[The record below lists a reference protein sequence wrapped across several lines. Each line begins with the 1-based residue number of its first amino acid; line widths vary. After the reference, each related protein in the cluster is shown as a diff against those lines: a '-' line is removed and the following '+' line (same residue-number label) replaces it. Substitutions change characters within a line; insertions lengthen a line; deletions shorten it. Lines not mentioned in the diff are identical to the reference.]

1 MTTTASGPGQTSKK
15 EGWINKQ
22 MLLSMH
28 LPAISI
34 GFGLGA
40 TVVVIPKL
48 TQDLGEGMV
57 AAMMVFILQQLG
69 TAVAPLPTGYLIDR
83 IGRRKMLLA
92 GPVLISLS
100 SLLIVRVIVQDGSF
114 MEILFYRFFGGIGEQ
129 MWMLSRLTVIADT
142 SGSQQRGKQITSM
155 FGVQQIGNLTGPIV
169 GGLASVAV
177 GLWLPFAIHSVIVI
191 LGVLPSFFIVKE
203 TMSKPSTTSAGATPS
218 FTAGGAAIDGPR
230 RSLTMADLRTPPIP
244 HVFLAQFLA
253 NVTRGGIFGGGVI
266 VVYAAYGFGL
276 SELEIGGLRSAM
288 SLIGIPV
295 VFGAGYIMDRYGRK
309 FTIVPGLALSGLAMA
324 FLALTDALAVH
335 VSVFIAAF
343 ITVHFCVSLIS
354 GNMQTLGTDVAPP
367 HARGAFFGVSR
378 QIAQTG
384 SLASPVSFT
393 FLVSTFSYAAAFS
406 FLAATAI
413 AASMVVFFGIPETLR
428 KEPKAAVAIVPDSA
442 GIGTSGTS

>member
-1 MTTTASGPGQTSKK
+1 MTTPASGSDEAPPKK
-15 EGWINKQ
+15 GWIDKQ

-92 GPVLISLS
+92 GPILIAIS
-100 SLLIVRVIVQDGSF
+100 SMLIVRVIVMDGSF
-114 MEILFYRFFGGIGEQ
+114 MEILLYRFFGGIGEQ

-142 SGSQQRGKQITSM
+142 SSSQQRGKQITSM
-155 FGVQQIGNLTGPIV
+155 FGVQQVGNLTGPIV
-169 GGLASVAV
+169 GGAASVAI
-177 GLWLPFAIHSVIVI
+177 GLWLPFAIHAVIVL

-203 TMSKPSTTSAGATPS
+203 TLVKAAASTPGSSGSGGGSATVARRGLSK
-218 FTAGGAAIDGPR
+218 
-230 RSLTMADLRTPPIP
+230 ADLLTPPIP
-244 HVFLAQFLA
+244 QVFLAQFLA

-266 VVYAAYGFGL
+266 VVYASYGFGL
-276 SELEIGGLRSAM
+276 SELEIGGLRSVM
-288 SLIGIPV
+288 SFVGIPV

-309 FTIVPGLALSGLAMA
+309 FTIVPGLTLSGLAMA
-324 FLALTDALAVH
+324 FLALTDSLAVST
-335 VSVFIAAF
+335 SVFIVAF
-343 ITVHFCVSLIS
+343 IAIHFCVSLIS
-354 GNMQTLGTDVAPP
+354 GNMQTLGTDVAPA

-393 FLVSTFSYAAAFS
+393 FLVSLFSYTVAFS
-406 FLAATAI
+406 FLSGAALF
-413 AASMVVFFGIPETLR
+413 AAAVVFFGIPETLK
-428 KEPKAAVAIVPDSA
+428 KEPKAEAAVTPPTANLPQS
-442 GIGTSGTS
+442 

>member
-1 MTTTASGPGQTSKK
+1 MTTPASGSDEAPQKK
-15 EGWINKQ
+15 GWIDKQ

-92 GPVLISLS
+92 GPILVSISS
-100 SLLIVRVIVQDGSF
+100 MLIVRVIVMDGSF
-114 MEILFYRFFGGIGEQ
+114 MEILLYRFFGGIGEQ

-142 SGSQQRGKQITSM
+142 SSSQQRGKQITSM
-155 FGVQQIGNLTGPIV
+155 FGVQQVGNLTGPIV
-169 GGLASVAV
+169 GGAASVAV
-177 GLWLPFAIHSVIVI
+177 GLWLPFAIHAVIVL

-203 TMSKPSTTSAGATPS
+203 TLAKAAPSTQGSSGSGGGSGAV
-218 FTAGGAAIDGPR
+218 AR
-230 RSLTMADLRTPPIP
+230 RGLSKADLLTPPIP
-244 HVFLAQFLA
+244 QVFLAQFLA

-266 VVYAAYGFGL
+266 VVYASYGFGL

-288 SLIGIPV
+288 SFVGIPV
-295 VFGAGYIMDRYGRK
+295 VFGAGYIMDRFGRK
-309 FTIVPGLALSGLAMA
+309 FTIVPGLTLSGLAMA
-324 FLALTDALAVH
+324 FLALTDSLEVST
-335 VSVFIAAF
+335 SVFILAF
-343 ITVHFCVSLIS
+343 IAIHFCVSLIS
-354 GNMQTLGTDVAPP
+354 GNMQTLGTDVAPA

-393 FLVSTFSYAAAFS
+393 FLVSVFSYTAAFS
-406 FLAATAI
+406 FLSVTALI
-413 AASMVVFFGIPETLR
+413 AAAVVFFGIPETLK
-428 KEPKAAVAIVPDSA
+428 KEPKPEAAPAP
-442 GIGTSGTS
+442 GTANTPQS

>member
-1 MTTTASGPGQTSKK
+1 MTTPDNELAQAPKK
-15 EGWINKQ
+15 QGWVNKE

-69 TAVAPLPTGYLIDR
+69 TAVAPIPTGYLIDR

-92 GPVLISLS
+92 GPILIAIS

-114 MEILFYRFFGGIGEQ
+114 MEILLYRFFGGIGEQ

-169 GGLASVAV
+169 GGIASVTI
-177 GLWLPFAIHSVIVI
+177 GLWLPFAIHAVIVI
-191 LGVLPSFFIVKE
+191 LGVIPSFFIVKE
-203 TMSKPSTTSAGATPS
+203 TMGKAAAASAGAS
-218 FTAGGAAIDGPR
+218 GSVTAAGASIGGLR
-230 RSLTMADLRTPPIP
+230 RGLTWADLKTPPIP
-244 HVFLAQFLA
+244 QVFLAQFLA

-266 VVYAAYGFGL
+266 VVYASYGFGL
-276 SELEIGGLRSAM
+276 SELEIGGLRSVM
-288 SLIGIPV
+288 SVVGIPV
-295 VFGAGYIMDRYGRK
+295 VFGAGYIMDRFGRK
-309 FTIVPGLALSGLAMA
+309 FTIVPGLMLSGFSMA
-324 FLALTDALAVH
+324 FLAVTDLLAVP
-335 VSVFIAAF
+335 VSVFILAF
-343 ITVHFCVSLIS
+343 IAVHFCVSLIS

-393 FLVSTFSYAAAFS
+393 FLVSVFSYTAAFS
-406 FLAATAI
+406 FLSITAI
-413 AASMVVFFGIPETLR
+413 AAAMVVFFGIPETLK
-428 KEPKAAVAIVPDSA
+428 KEPELDLAHVPATEGS
-442 GIGTSGTS
+442 GSIGSD

>member
-1 MTTTASGPGQTSKK
+1 
-15 EGWINKQ
+15 
-22 MLLSMH
+22 
-28 LPAISI
+28 
-34 GFGLGA
+34 
-40 TVVVIPKL
+40 
-48 TQDLGEGMV
+48 
-57 AAMMVFILQQLG
+57 
-69 TAVAPLPTGYLIDR
+69 
-83 IGRRKMLLA
+83 
-92 GPVLISLS
+92 
-100 SLLIVRVIVQDGSF
+100 
-114 MEILFYRFFGGIGEQ
+114 
-129 MWMLSRLTVIADT
+129 
-142 SGSQQRGKQITSM
+142 
-155 FGVQQIGNLTGPIV
+155 
-169 GGLASVAV
+169 
-177 GLWLPFAIHSVIVI
+177 VI

-203 TMSKPSTTSAGATPS
+203 TMSKSSTTSAGATPS

-428 KEPKAAVAIVPDSA
+428 KEPKAAVAVVPDSA